1 MHMTSRCIMCSD
13 VDFLCK
19 CLNLLYVI
27 KGDDFLWP
35 GPQQLPYVCVCVPHA
50 VALWFSFSQRTH
62 TLSFFFVPSL
72 HGVYC
77 STLEIKPPGESQPN
91 IAAACTKFID
101 WEEECCER
109 ECGEGS
115 GPGRQAEQISWHLL
129 YARNL
134 HPLLWV
140 EHIHYFIFFK
150 ETSSAVWLF
159 YLLKKKK
166 KSLASSFFL
175 QKLTLELLLIYWE
188 HSLFLRGRR

>member
-1 MHMTSRCIMCSD
+1 MIFCDLARNS
-13 VDFLCK
+13 FLTC
-19 CLNLLYVI
+19 
-27 KGDDFLWP
+27 
-35 GPQQLPYVCVCVPHA
+35 VCVC
-50 VALWFSFSQRTH
+50 L
-62 TLSFFFVPSL
+62 TLSHFGFLFLKEPTLSLFFFVPSL

-150 ETSSAVWLF
+150 ETSSCSLIILF
-159 YLLKKKK
+159 IKKKK
-166 KSLASSFFL
+166 NNL
-175 QKLTLELLLIYWE
+175 
-188 HSLFLRGRR
+188 

>member
-1 MHMTSRCIMCSD
+1 MT
-13 VDFLCK
+13 
-19 CLNLLYVI
+19 
-27 KGDDFLWP
+27 WP
-35 GPQQLPYVCVCVPHA
+35 VQLPYVCVPHA
-50 VALWFSFSQRTH
+50 VALWFSFSQRTN

-115 GPGRQAEQISWHLL
+115 GPGLQAEQISWHLL
-129 YARNL
+129 YARKL

-140 EHIHYFIFFK
+140 EHIHYFFK
-150 ETSSAVWLF
+150 NLKCSLIILF
-159 YLLKKKK
+159 KKKK
-166 KSLASSFFL
+166 KSLASLFFY
-175 QKLTLELLLIYWE
+175 KN
-188 HSLFLRGRR
+188 